1 MRMIVL
7 AGMVLLPRLLF
18 AATDCRVAE
27 FPDHYEVICTGD
39 EKAGAGQAQTAVQE
53 KKAADQTPT
62 AVSQKQPAAPKK
74 TPAQAIT
81 AEKAREDAAKA
92 LVAYREHL
100 ATMKSVRDAARASR
114 MNLIREERERQ
125 RLENQKKD
133 GSNLKK
139 PDDPMSDMG
148 TASDEP

>member
-1 MRMIVL
+1 MRMILLV
-7 AGMVLLPRLLF
+7 GMVLLPRMLS

-39 EKAGAGQAQTAVQE
+39 EKAGAVQTQTTVQ
-53 KKAADQTPT
+53 KKAADQTQT
-62 AVSQKQPAAPKK
+62 AAGQKQPAAQKK
-74 TPAQAIT
+74 TPAQAQA
-81 AEKAREDAAKA
+81 AEIAREEAAKA
-92 LVAYREHL
+92 LLAYREHL

-114 MNLIREERERQ
+114 MRLIREERQRQ
-125 RLENQKKD
+125 ENQSKD
-133 GSNLKK
+133 GPNLKK